1 MAYKIGTTVVIDDS
15 GNIPWSLISGK
26 PTIGDLT
33 GVSVANGTATDPTQ
47 SVYGFG
53 TVNTKYAGSI
63 AFPTS
68 YNCYVTSL
76 SGGGTSGT
84 VTITA
89 NRRTFN
95 CNCQCRC

>member
-15 GNIPWSLISGK
+15 GNVDWTRISNK
-26 PTIGDLT
+26 PTIGDIT
-33 GVSVANGTATDPTQ
+33 GVTVSNSAITVGVAAVGVQASPQGDPVT
-47 SVYGFG
+47 
-53 TVNTKYAGSI
+53 
-63 AFPTS
+63 
-68 YNCYVTSL
+68 YNCYVESL

-89 NRRTFN
+89 NRRYFN

>member
-15 GNIPWSLISGK
+15 GNIPWSLITGK
-26 PTIGDLT
+26 PTIGDLA
-33 GVSVANGTATDPTQ
+33 GVSVANGTPTDPTQ
-47 SVYGFG
+47 SVYGTGVF
-53 TVNTKYAGSI
+53 NTNTTGS
-63 AFPTS
+63 ALFPNS
-68 YNCYVTSL
+68 YNCYVNSL